1 MTELA
6 QTNQGSISPF
16 NQDQGAMQ
24 VPGYAGGPV
33 TTADTVS
40 LVAWANEMA
49 AAGQLADSLCRTQF
63 VPENFRGKQGDTA
76 AAIMMG
82 KSLGMDPLNALQ
94 NLFVVRG
101 RPGMYARTMHSL
113 VLRAGHEVYRA
124 AATEQA
130 VTVRA
135 RRRGENQWQ
144 EFTWTMDRAKKAGYV
159 GNQTYQTDPM
169 GMLSA
174 KALAEACRTIAP
186 DVLTGIAATTVE
198 EIQLGDYEDTEVVE
212 DAPAPAAVTSKRTV
226 KRKPRAKAPEPQAP
240 DLPPA
245 PAPEPEAD
253 DEQEAGDAP
262 VMSDR
267 AQWVQAG
274 QLMSDL
280 GIEDKADKA
289 REMRDWATG
298 QGITHDLPT
307 MAALTRDEC
316 DGFIGYLQS
325 LATGQPAALEEP
337 EDAA

>member
-1 MTELA
+1 MSEIA
-6 QTNQGSISPF
+6 NISHA
-16 NQDQGAMQ
+16 DGG
-24 VPGYAGGPV
+24 VPIQPQAT

-49 AAGQLADSLCRTQF
+49 AAGQLAGALCQTQF
-63 VPENFRGKQGDTA
+63 VPENFRNKEGDTA

-101 RPGMYARTMHSL
+101 RPGMYARVMHSL
-113 VLRAGHEVYRA
+113 VLRAGHEVYRST
-124 AATEQA
+124 ATEQS
-130 VTVRA
+130 VTVKA
-135 RRRGENQWQ
+135 RRRGSGQWS
-144 EFTWTMDRAKKAGYV
+144 EFTWTMERAKRAGYD
-159 GNQTYQTDPM
+159 NNAKYRTDPQA
-169 GMLSA
+169 MLTA

-186 DVLTGIAATTVE
+186 DVLTGVAATTVE
-198 EIQLGDYEDTEVVE
+198 EIQLGDYEDAEILEDTPAVE
-212 DAPAPAAVTSKRTV
+212 AAPTKRTV
-226 KRKPRAKAPEPQAP
+226 KRKPRGKAPEPQAP

-245 PAPEPEAD
+245 PEPEPEGEDEAADAD
-253 DEQEAGDAP
+253 DTQ

-280 GIEDKADKA
+280 GIEEKADKA

-298 QGITHDLPT
+298 QGITRDLPS

-316 DGFIGYLQS
+316 AAFTDYLQS
-325 LATGQPAALEEP
+325 LATGQPAVLEEP

>member
-1 MTELA
+1 MSEIA
-6 QTNQGSISPF
+6 NISHA
-16 NQDQGAMQ
+16 DGG
-24 VPGYAGGPV
+24 VPIQPQAT

-49 AAGQLADSLCRTQF
+49 AAGQLAGALCQTQF
-63 VPENFRGKQGDTA
+63 VPENFRNKEGDTA

-101 RPGMYARTMHSL
+101 RPGMYARVMHSL
-113 VLRAGHEVYRA
+113 VLRAGHEVYRST
-124 AATEQA
+124 ATEQS
-130 VTVRA
+130 VTVKA
-135 RRRGENQWQ
+135 RRRGSGQWS
-144 EFTWTMDRAKKAGYV
+144 EFTWTMERAKRAGYD
-159 GNQTYQTDPM
+159 NNAKYRTDPQA
-169 GMLSA
+169 MLTA

-186 DVLTGIAATTVE
+186 DVLTGVAATTVE
-198 EIQLGDYEDTEVVE
+198 EIQLGDYEDAEVVE
-212 DAPAPAAVTSKRTV
+212 DTPAPPPTEPKRTV
-226 KRKPRAKAPEPQAP
+226 KRKPKAKAPEPQAP

-245 PAPEPEAD
+245 PEPEPEPEED
-253 DEQEAGDAP
+253 DEPAEAGDAP

-274 QLMSDL
+274 QLMTDL

-289 REMRDWATG
+289 QEMRDWATG
-298 QGITHDLPT
+298 QGIARDLPS

-325 LATGQPAALEEP
+325 LATGEPAVPADT